1 MLLVTNNKKFIE
13 IENELLAKGIEV
25 EFLEKDYIGVLQHA
39 RDLIHSGY
47 ELLTHPLYGSV
58 KPNETIYRT
67 MVLKPGSQL
76 DFNSLSLIE
85 DAIQTAEKF
94 KKNKLTPNWTERVK
108 DDFRVID
115 YDLMSKTISRIIND

>member
-1 MLLVTNNKKFIE
+1 MLLITNNEKFLE
-13 IENELLAKGIEV
+13 SE
-25 EFLEKDYIGVLQHA
+25 EFLTSNKIELEFLDNKDYIGVLEYS
-39 RDLIHSGY
+39 RNLIHEGY

-67 MVLKPGSQL
+67 LILKAGKEL

-85 DAIQTAEKF
+85 DAIETANKF
-94 KKNKLTPNWTERVK
+94 KKNKITPLWTESVK

-115 YDLMSKTISRIIND
+115 YDLMSKTIYRILN